1 MAAALAVEVLA
12 AAGGAVYA
20 WDLASDAVAWAGE
33 APPAPTGAAW
43 RALVHPEDRARRDAA
58 LAAHRADG
66 TAFDCDYRLC
76 LPDGTVRRVSERGR
90 VEHGGDGAPC
100 RMRGLLQDAGAAH
113 RDSMTGLPD
122 RRRLRDALAKA
133 MGGGAPAYLAIGID
147 RLGLV
152 NEAIGHAAADAV
164 VVEVAR
170 RIAGAVR
177 GGDTVGRLGGDLFG
191 VLLPHCPEAFMPRVA
206 QTLLSAVRAEPVA
219 TPAGPV
225 HVTVSIGGLVA
236 GGNGAGDGAGD
247 AATAMTRAETALQE
261 AKRQGRDGFWPHA
274 AISPQQGALRAG
286 MPMVQRVRAAL
297 HGGDLH
303 FAFQPVV
310 EAAGGVAFY
319 ECLLRITGAD
329 GGTQGGTLTAGDFMP
344 AVERLGMARRL
355 DHHTLAMA
363 VRELEAHPEVRLAVN
378 MSAATTTDG
387 SWLAA
392 LHGMIGGRTDMAR
405 RLIVEITETAAIE
418 DLEETA
424 RFVGIVRALGCRVA
438 LDDFGA
444 GYLSYR
450 HLKALPVD
458 IVKIDG
464 SFVQEMERERDALLF
479 IRSVLGLA
487 EGFGL
492 TTVAEGVES
501 AGHAAALRHEGVR
514 LLQGHHFG
522 APSLERPWMQ
532 SVGPEPVGLKAA
544 RRAAE

>member
-1 MAAALAVEVLA
+1 MAGLTADEASARDAVMAAALA
-12 AAGGAVYA
+12 AAGGAAYA

-43 RALVHPEDRARRDAA
+43 RALVHPDDRARRDAA

-76 LPDGTVRRVSERGR
+76 LPDGTVRGVTERGR
-90 VEHGGDGAPC
+90 VERGGDGAPC
-100 RMRGLLQDAGAAH
+100 RMQGLLQDTGAVH

-170 RIAGAVR
+170 RIASAVR

-206 QTLLSAVRAEPVA
+206 QTLLTAVRAEPVA

-225 HVTVSIGGLVA
+225 HVTVSIGGLIA
-236 GGNGAGDGAGD
+236 EGD

-274 AISPQQGALRAG
+274 ATSPQQGALRAG

-297 HGGDLH
+297 HGGDLR

-319 ECLLRITGAD
+319 ECLLRITGAES
-329 GGTQGGTLTAGDFMP
+329 GALTAGDFMP

-522 APSLERPWMQ
+522 APSLERPWLESAGME
-532 SVGPEPVGLKAA
+532 SAA
-544 RRAAE
+544 TRRAAE

>member
-1 MAAALAVEVLA
+1 MAGLTADEASARDAVMVTALAASGDVA
-12 AAGGAVYA
+12 YD
-20 WDLASDAVAWAGE
+20 WDLTSDAVVWAGD
-33 APPAPTGAAW
+33 APPAATGAAW
-43 RALVHPEDRARRDAA
+43 RALVHPDDRARRDAA
-58 LAAHRADG
+58 LVAHRPGGAP
-66 TAFDCDYRLC
+66 FDCDYRLR
-76 LPDGTVRRVSERGR
+76 LPDGTTRRVNERGR
-90 VEHGGDGAPC
+90 VECAGDGTPS
-100 RMRGLLQDAGAAH
+100 RIHGLLRPSAGGVR

-122 RRRLRDALAKA
+122 RHDLRAVLDDAMAGPMDA
-133 MGGGAPAYLAIGID
+133 GAPAYLAVGID
-147 RLGLV
+147 KLGLI

-164 VVEVAR
+164 VVEVAK

-191 VLLPHCPEAFMPRVA
+191 VVLPRCPEAFMPRVA
-206 QTLLSAVRAEPVA
+206 ETLLNAVRAAPVA
-219 TPAGPV
+219 TPAGPL
-225 HVTVSIGGLVA
+225 HVTVSVGGLVA
-236 GGNGAGDGAGD
+236 ADD
-247 AATAMTRAETALQE
+247 AAATMTRAESALQE

-274 AISPQQGALRAG
+274 ATSPQQGALRASVAMG
-286 MPMVQRVRAAL
+286 QRVRAAL
-297 HGGDLH
+297 RGGELR
-303 FAFQPVV
+303 FAYQPVV
-310 EAAGGVAFY
+310 AAAGGVAFY
-319 ECLLRITGAD
+319 ECLLRITGGHAA
-329 GGTQGGTLTAGDFMP
+329 GAGELPAGDFMP
-344 AVERLGMARRL
+344 AVERLGMARRI
-355 DHHTLAMA
+355 DHHTLAM
-363 VRELEAHPEVRLAVN
+363 VVHDLEADPDVRLAVN
-378 MSAATTTDG
+378 LSAATTADG

-392 LHGMIGGRTDMAR
+392 LHGLIGGRRDLAR
-405 RLIVEITETAAIE
+405 RLIIEITETAAIE

-492 TTVAEGVES
+492 TTVAEGVEN

-522 APSLERPWMQ
+522 APSLCRPWLD
-532 SVGPEPVGLKAA
+532 GAPA

>member
-1 MAAALAVEVLA
+1 MRDIRPRHPDRRGAAGWKETDMAGPTADEASARDAVMAEAPAAAALTAGAPA
-12 AAGGAVYA
+12 AAALTAAESAVYA
-20 WDLASDAVAWAGE
+20 WDLADDAVTWAGE
-33 APPAPTGAAW
+33 AP
-43 RALVHPEDRARRDAA
+43 
-58 LAAHRADG
+58 
-66 TAFDCDYRLC
+66 
-76 LPDGTVRRVSERGR
+76 
-90 VEHGGDGAPC
+90 
-100 RMRGLLQDAGAAH
+100 H
-113 RDSMTGLPD
+113 RDSMTGLPG
-122 RRRLRDALAKA
+122 RRRLREALVAA
-133 MGGGAPAYLAIGID
+133 MDGASPAYLAIGID

-152 NEAIGHAAADAV
+152 NEAVGHAAADAV

-191 VLLPHCPEAFMPRVA
+191 VALPHCPEAFMPRIA
-206 QTLLSAVRAEPVA
+206 QTLLNAVRAEPVA

-236 GGNGAGDGAGD
+236 AGDGAGD

-286 MPMVQRVRAAL
+286 MPMVQRVSAAL

-319 ECLLRITGAD
+319 ECLLRITSRD
-329 GGTQGGTLTAGDFMP
+329 GGALTAGDFMP

-363 VRELEAHPEVRLAVN
+363 VRELEAHPGVRLAVN

-392 LHGMIGGRTDMAR
+392 LHGMVGGRTDMAR
-405 RLIVEITETAAIE
+405 RLIVEITETAAID

-424 RFVGIVRALGCRVA
+424 RFVRIVRALGCRVA

-464 SFVQEMERERDALLF
+464 SFVQEMERERDALVF

-487 EGFGL
+487 QGFGL

-522 APSLERPWMQ
+522 APSLERPWL
-532 SVGPEPVGLKAA
+532 EPAGLEPAGLEPAA
-544 RRAAE
+544 RGAAE